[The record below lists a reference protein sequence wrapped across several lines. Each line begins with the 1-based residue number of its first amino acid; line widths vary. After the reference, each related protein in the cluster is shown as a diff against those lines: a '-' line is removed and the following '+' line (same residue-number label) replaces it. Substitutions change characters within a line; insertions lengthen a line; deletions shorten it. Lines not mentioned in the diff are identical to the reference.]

1 MFIMRRK
8 FIKKNVDSLTDRNK
22 ILDRNAVLMNTIVS
36 SEIAIDN
43 LTRLKELVKT
53 NCSSLS
59 INNLLILGADFEL
72 ISDYTKTIIQEFDQ

>member
-1 MFIMRRK
+1 MFITRRK

-43 LTRLKELVKT
+43 LARLKELVKA
-53 NCSSLS
+53 NCSTLS

-72 ISDYTKTIIQEFDQ
+72 LSDYIKTIMQELD